1 MAHISLTSDNI
12 LNRSQL
18 TRFEISEYKKNLVS
32 ATLRLNNQ
40 EVAKNS
46 SGVLLKVL
54 KVAHK
59 NILMT

>member
-1 MAHISLTSDNI
+1 MKKRLT
-12 LNRSQL
+12 L
-18 TRFEISEYKKNLVS
+18 TV
-32 ATLRLNNQ
+32 NQ